1 MCSFSILLNGDD
13 FCRPD
18 SLNVFIVNQ
27 SIRDMY
33 SAGGRMNIY
42 INNVLYKRTVVK
54 SVSNLLIS
62 IDKIRDIF
70 YEGTDISREIS
81 YYSDYSSN
89 RLTPFDAWKKQIN
102 LHTKKLIG
110 LDIETILNLTIDGI
124 IGNNVMLKDLDSYQI
139 SKYQSLR

>member
-1 MCSFSILLNGDD
+1 
-13 FCRPD
+13 
-18 SLNVFIVNQ
+18 
-27 SIRDMY
+27 
-33 SAGGRMNIY
+33 MNIY